1 MNTWPSHI
9 RYQKSGSS
17 ISVEPDVSRNTTAT
31 GHAQQR
37 VLSRDR
43 DDVFNVSSRMSGT
56 QLAVFK
62 QFITDNPSWFLGP
75 YFDCDFEQTGVLRV
89 LNNSYSAKAIK
100 NDVFLV
106 SWQIEVQD
114 RSTEIGEILFDMAS
128 ELGADLYTLKNIAG
142 LLAKAVNENN
152 L

>member
-1 MNTWPSHI
+1 MNTWPSGI
-9 RYQKSGSS
+9 RYQKNGSS
-17 ISVEPDVSRNTTAT
+17 VSVEPDVSRNTTAT

-43 DDVFNVSSRMSGT
+43 DDVFNVSSRMNGT
-56 QLAVFK
+56 QLAQFK
-62 QFITDNPSWFLGP
+62 QFLTNNPSWFIGP
-75 YFDCDFEQTGVLRV
+75 YFDCDYEQIGVLRV
-89 LNNSYSAKAIK
+89 INNAYSIK
-100 NDVFLV
+100 PIKPDEFLV

-142 LLAKAVNENN
+142 LLAKAVNEND